1 MSVSLL
7 PAIQATPCGSRGGRT
22 YTEAHR
28 RAYEKRQDKALAHAR
43 EYYNNN
49 AENIRSKRMAR
60 YYLKKGIKRV
70 DGLRTAD
77 AINTAQPPVISHS
90 GDDKN
95 DEAK

>member
-7 PAIQATPCGSRGGRT
+7 PALQATPCGSRGGRT

-60 YYLKKGIKRV
+60 YYLKKGI
-70 DGLRTAD
+70 
-77 AINTAQPPVISHS
+77 NTAQPPVISHS